1 MSSQP
6 GRKVAL
12 RLPRWHPATVLAY
25 GWGRLALALLHRR
38 WTRRSGTSV
47 TSAADVI
54 TVPPLPA
61 GAVRGLESAIARGGG
76 RCLARALLL
85 QAWHARHGVSREVVI
100 GVTATQSPLG
110 FRAHAWLDGDP
121 SCHDHDFVE
130 LSRR

>member
-1 MSSQP
+1 MSPRP
-6 GRKVAL
+6 GHSAAA
-12 RLPRWHPATVLAY
+12 RLPRWHPATVVAY

-38 WTRRSGTSV
+38 WTRRSGASV
-47 TSAADVI
+47 ASAKDVI

-85 QAWHARHGVSREVVI
+85 QAWHARHGVPREVVI

-121 SCHDHDFVE
+121 SCHDHEFVE